1 MSPVTLVTVAEN
13 GSGRYSERVNAGRH
27 VLLADEPAARGGQDT
42 GPSPYEFLLAALG
55 ACTAITLRMYVER
68 LNWTLRRATVELQ
81 HKKML
86 APDGASTIDCFQ
98 RIISLEGDLTDEQ
111 RLKLLEIADKCPVSE
126 TLRHAAMVDSKLA
139 DAPSP
144 TLA

>member
-27 VLLADEPAARGGQDT
+27 VLLADEPATRGGQDT

-68 LNWTLRRATVELQ
+68 HNWTL
-81 HKKML
+81 H
-86 APDGASTIDCFQ
+86 
-98 RIISLEGDLTDEQ
+98 
-111 RLKLLEIADKCPVSE
+111 
-126 TLRHAAMVDSKLA
+126 RHG
-139 DAPSP
+139 
-144 TLA
+144 